1 MISDVCAE
9 YLVKHKIGAKEII
22 LQALIVLLAAGISFA
37 GMFFLGGPIGALI
50 TVLVIYGAYYLITS
64 FFLEYECIFTNGDLD
79 VDKIINQR
87 KRERLCTVKC
97 ENVELFKLYRP
108 EEHVGKEYQTKII
121 AVADE
126 KSNDNYC
133 VVATIKDKGRSLVV
147 FTPDEKIIDSMK
159 KFIPRGSIA

>member
-1 MISDVCAE
+1 M
-9 YLVKHKIGAKEII
+9 
-22 LQALIVLLAAGISFA
+22 LAAEPSTLQSESA
-37 GMFFLGGPIGALI
+37 DRASL
-50 TVLVIYGAYYLITS
+50 
-64 FFLEYECIFTNGDLD
+64 FLEYECIFTNGDLD

-97 ENVELFKLYRP
+97 EDVELFKLYRP

-133 VVATIKDKGRSLVV
+133 VVATIKGKGRSLVV
-147 FTPDEKIIDSMK
+147 FTPDEKIIDSIK